1 MKNIVSE
8 IYFILLG
15 MVLFA
20 VASCRHSS
28 PADSLLASADAVM
41 HTRPDSALMLLQ
53 QVQHPEKLQGEQQAL
68 YALLS
73 TQASYKNGI
82 PVESDSLISIACDYY
97 SASPDSVRKAWS
109 CFYAAQVYRDMS
121 MPQKAL
127 EYFHMADN
135 ASRGSDDNRFLK
147 LLYFHWGG
155 MLDELKLYEESI
167 WLQKK
172 AISISAA
179 DKDTSSLIFDYSQ
192 LGWTY
197 ILKEDIDSAE
207 WSLGN
212 GIRLLDAYGMCE
224 PAINLYQRMSIVK
237 HMQKKYDDAIEYINK
252 SISLDGSKT
261 IPLLFTKGDIFFDMN
276 MLDSATYYYS
286 FLKEDS
292 CFSKMEKNAYFD
304 FWANFYEDINDYKTA
319 YTYLKERCRLTD
331 ELAEDNTSEEI
342 ARIQKRYDYTV
353 IKHENDR
360 LKLQRMQS
368 TVWLVV
374 LCGSLLV
381 AVAVAYIIYLSYIRY
396 RRNRDE
402 MLRSRDELLRQLR
415 LELREKSLALERVE
429 SGPTVAGDSS
439 ADSLRAENESL
450 RSAMLRT
457 SDVMRRVES
466 LQNGG
471 TGSLTSAEMSDL
483 ADTLDVCFDG
493 FCRRLKSDFP
503 SLNASDLAYCCLVRL
518 GVPSY
523 SILHLLDVS
532 KETLK
537 RRKTRMKHDKM
548 HLPDGVSLDEY
559 IKNRK

>member
-1 MKNIVSE
+1 MMAVVNRMKGQYDDAMLYIDKSLHINNGYFQATHLFVTKGNIFLDMQQYDSAAYYFSKDTRYEKDWEKRGHHLIWAKFYEKKGDYRKASE
-8 IYFILLG
+8 NWK
-15 MVLFA
+15 MA
-20 VASCRHSS
+20 
-28 PADSLLASADAVM
+28 SLLADTIEV
-41 HTRPDSALMLLQ
+41 
-53 QVQHPEKLQGEQQAL
+53 
-68 YALLS
+68 
-73 TQASYKNGI
+73 N
-82 PVESDSLISIACDYY
+82 
-97 SASPDSVRKAWS
+97 
-109 CFYAAQVYRDMS
+109 
-121 MPQKAL
+121 
-127 EYFHMADN
+127 
-135 ASRGSDDNRFLK
+135 NR
-147 LLYFHWGG
+147 
-155 MLDELKLYEESI
+155 
-167 WLQKK
+167 
-172 AISISAA
+172 
-179 DKDTSSLIFDYSQ
+179 T
-192 LGWTY
+192 
-197 ILKEDIDSAE
+197 
-207 WSLGN
+207 
-212 GIRLLDAYGMCE
+212 
-224 PAINLYQRMSIVK
+224 
-237 HMQKKYDDAIEYINK
+237 
-252 SISLDGSKT
+252 
-261 IPLLFTKGDIFFDMN
+261 
-276 MLDSATYYYS
+276 
-286 FLKEDS
+286 
-292 CFSKMEKNAYFD
+292 
-304 FWANFYEDINDYKTA
+304 
-319 YTYLKERCRLTD
+319 
-331 ELAEDNTSEEI
+331 EEI

-429 SGPTVAGDSS
+429 SERTVAGDTS

-471 TGSLTSAEMSDL
+471 TGNLTSAEMSDL